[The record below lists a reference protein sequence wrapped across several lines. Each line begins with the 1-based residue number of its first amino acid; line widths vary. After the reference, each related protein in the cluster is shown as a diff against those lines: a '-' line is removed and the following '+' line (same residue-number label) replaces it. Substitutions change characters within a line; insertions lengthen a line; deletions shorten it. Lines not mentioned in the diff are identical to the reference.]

1 MKTFIFPYGGS
12 FGKGDSWD
20 NTVEAEL
27 TDEEA
32 ALLERSARGG
42 SKDELT
48 GDPELA
54 GIYDKVY
61 IAAYNQEIR
70 LVPDFVIDEIRR
82 DEYRGDKRISDK
94 RIAEGYLARTTF
106 RIFYPE
112 ELR

>member
-1 MKTFIFPYGGS
+1 MKTYIFPYGGS

-32 ALLERSARGG
+32 ALLERSARSGQG
-42 SKDELT
+42 DELT
-48 GDPELA
+48 GGPDVG

-61 IAAYNQEIR
+61 IAAYNQEIG
-70 LVPDFVIDEIRR
+70 LVPDFVIDEIRQ
-82 DEYRGDKRISDK
+82 DEYDGDKRVSDK